1 MSQQKAI
8 SATVTGDDQ
17 KVGFRAM
24 VMKQAIECNLAGGA
38 KNEPNMIVRFTLQGD
53 GKWIDKA
60 IAAIDE
66 GTKRSMG
73 VRVSATPT
81 AIEPGLNTFTIVDWT
96 SSSRQIAN
104 SYTLIFTLRTDD
116 GVISPDDAKTA

>member
-1 MSQQKAI
+1 MS
-8 SATVTGDDQ
+8 
-17 KVGFRAM
+17 
-24 VMKQAIECNLAGGA
+24 CPA
-38 KNEPNMIVRFTLQGD
+38 KCQPWANMIVRFTLQGD
-53 GKWIDKA
+53 GKRIDEA

-73 VRVSATPT
+73 VRVSATST
-81 AIEPGLNTFTIVDWT
+81 AIEPGLKTFTIVDWT

-116 GVISPDDAKTA
+116 GVISPDEAKTVWHGILEETLKGEDLLKLGAGIEGLPAAAR